1 MPGRAPR
8 QKGDRL
14 ERLAVDILQ
23 SYGLDAKRVPLSGA
37 MRGYKGDVVV
47 TINGQPLQLECK
59 SRKAGFKLFY
69 DAIEAGNCGL
79 VLKTDREDPLI
90 CVPLRAFAA
99 LLAKVGEVKPPESR
113 STASRLLM
121 PVMPP
126 IHTYTAQEIGN
137 LVNIAASPKT
147 VRENLTSDEG
157 GLDASP
163 PDVSRET

>member
-1 MPGRAPR
+1 MSGKAPR

-37 MRGYKGDVVV
+37 MRGFKGDVVV

-99 LLAKVGEVKPPESR
+99 LLAKVGEVKPSESR

-126 IHTYTAQEIGN
+126 TQAYKAQEIN
-137 LVNIAASPKT
+137 QLVKIAACGEVPS
-147 VRENLTSDEG
+147 ENLGKVEVCG
-157 GLDASP
+157 ELSP

>member
-1 MPGRAPR
+1 MSGRAPR
-8 QKGDRL
+8 DKGIRL

-79 VLKTDREDPLI
+79 VLKTDREAPLI

-113 STASRLLM
+113 SAGSRLLM
-121 PVMPP
+121 PVMPL
-126 IHTYTAQEIGN
+126 IHTYTSQDIKN
-137 LVNIAASPKT
+137 LVQIAASGEESSVNVKG
-147 VRENLTSDEG
+147 DEG

>member
-37 MRGYKGDVVV
+37 MRGFKGDVVV

-79 VLKTDREDPLI
+79 VLKTDREEPLI
-90 CVPLRAFAA
+90 CVPLRFFAD
-99 LLAKVGEVKPPESR
+99 LLASQQGVKPAPDR

-126 IHTYTAQEIGN
+126 TQAYKAQEIN
-137 LVNIAASPKT
+137 QLVEIAACGEVPS
-147 VRENLTSDEG
+147 ENLGKVEVCG
-157 GLDASP
+157 EPSP
-163 PDVSRET
+163 SDVSRET